1 MTRLPSFLAL
11 RALEAAA
18 RHNSYSRAAAELSV
32 THGAVS
38 QQIRRLET
46 ELGAPLFVRRGN
58 RMAPTAQAQRLA
70 VEIARALDILR
81 SGVSEFTGLAGPDPL
96 VLSVGGYVARRW
108 LPARLSRLLADPA
121 GAGLVIRV
129 EDRHVDFT
137 TEKTVDVGIRYGA
150 GHWEGLGAQRLLGEN
165 MFPVCS
171 PRLAAAHPVADLRD
185 LLTAPLIH
193 WVPRPWTIWFTR
205 FGLKAPPQVG
215 PVFDDSLLLLEAAAQ
230 GIGVALVTDGMVD
243 EELASGRL
251 VRPLASHVVSN
262 LDMFMVWPADS
273 PKLARIH
280 ALRDW
285 LLAEVFGDSAKAAT

>member
-1 MTRLPSFLAL
+1 MTRLPAFPAL

-18 RHNSYSRAAAELSV
+18 RHKSYSRAAEELAV

-38 QQIRRLET
+38 QQIRRLEA
-46 ELGAPLFVRRGN
+46 ELGATLFERRGN
-58 RMAPTAQAQRLA
+58 SMQPTPEAQRLA
-70 VEIARALDILR
+70 DEIARALEILR
-81 SGVSEFTGLAGPDPL
+81 QGVSAFSGRAGPDPL

-129 EDRHVDFT
+129 EDRHVDFA
-137 TEKTVDVGIRYGA
+137 TEKAVDVGIRYG
-150 GHWEGLGAQRLLGEN
+150 GGRWEGLQAQRLTSER

-171 PRLAAAHPVADLRD
+171 PRLLAAHPIADQRD
-185 LLTAPLIH
+185 LLGAPLIH
-193 WVPRPWTIWFTR
+193 WVPRPWSSWFSR
-205 FGLKAPPQVG
+205 FGLEAPPQVG

-230 GIGVALVTDGMVD
+230 GLGVALVTDGMVD
-243 EELASGRL
+243 HDLASGRL
-251 VRPLASHVVSN
+251 VRPLPSHVVSN
-262 LDMFMVWPADS
+262 LDMFMVWRGDS

-285 LLAEVFGDSAKAAT
+285 LMAQVFDDSPASAT

>member
-18 RHNSYSRAAAELSV
+18 RHSSYSRAAEELSV

-38 QQIRRLET
+38 QQIRRLEA
-46 ELGAPLFVRRGN
+46 ELGATLFKRRGN
-58 RMAPTAQAQRLA
+58 SMEPTPQAQRLA
-70 VEIARALDILR
+70 GEIAHALEILR
-81 SGVSEFTGLAGPDPL
+81 QGVGEFSGRPAQDPL

-108 LPARLSRLLADPA
+108 LPSRLSRLLADPA

-129 EDRHVDFT
+129 EDRHVDFAA
-137 TEKTVDVGIRYGA
+137 EKTVDVGIRYGT
-150 GHWEGLGAQRLLGEN
+150 GHWEGLQARRLLGES

-171 PRLAAAHPVADLRD
+171 PRLAAAHPMADLGD
-185 LLTAPLIH
+185 LLTAPLVH
-193 WVPRPWTIWFTR
+193 WVPRPWSIWFTR
-205 FGLKAPPQVG
+205 FGLETPPLVG
-215 PVFDDSLLLLEAAAQ
+215 PVFDDSLLLLEATAQ

-251 VRPLASHVVSN
+251 VRPLGSNIVSN
-262 LDMFMVWPADS
+262 LDMFMVWRADS

-285 LLAEVFGDSAKAAT
+285 LFAEVFDDQSST

>member
-1 MTRLPSFLAL
+1 MIRLPSFLAL

-18 RHNSYSRAAAELSV
+18 RHKSYSRAALELSV

-38 QQIRRLET
+38 QQIRRLEA
-46 ELGAPLFVRRGN
+46 ELGATLFERRGN
-58 RMAPTAQAQRLA
+58 RMQPTPEGQRLA
-70 VEIARALDILR
+70 DEVARALEILR
-81 SGVSEFTGLAGPDPL
+81 RGVSKFAGQAEQDPL

-108 LPARLSRLLADPA
+108 LPSRLARLLADPA

-129 EDRHVDFT
+129 EDRHVDFA
-137 TEKTVDVGIRYGA
+137 TETAVDVGIRYGT
-150 GHWEGLGAQRLLGEN
+150 GNWEGLQARRLLGES

-171 PRLAAAHPVADLRD
+171 PRLAAAHPIEDLGD
-185 LLTAPLIH
+185 LLTAPLVH
-193 WVPRPWTIWFTR
+193 WVPRPWSIWFTR
-205 FGLKAPPQVG
+205 FGLETPPQVG
-215 PVFDDSLLLLEAAAQ
+215 PVFDDSLLLLEATAQ

-262 LDMFMVWPADS
+262 LDMFMVWRADS

-285 LLAEVFGDSAKAAT
+285 LFAEVFDEAASS

>member
-18 RHNSYSRAAAELSV
+18 RHKSYSRAALELSV

-46 ELGAPLFVRRGN
+46 ELGATLFERHGN
-58 RMAPTAQAQRLA
+58 RMQPTPDGQRLA
-70 VEIARALDILR
+70 DEVARALEILR
-81 SGVSEFTGLAGPDPL
+81 RGVSKFTGQTEQDPL

-108 LPARLSRLLADPA
+108 LPSRLARLLADPA

-129 EDRHVDFT
+129 EDRHVDFA
-137 TEKTVDVGIRYGA
+137 TETAVDVGIRYGT
-150 GHWEGLGAQRLLGEN
+150 GNWEGLQARRLLGES

-171 PRLAAAHPVADLRD
+171 PRLAAAHRIEDLGD
-185 LLTAPLIH
+185 LLTAPLVH
-193 WVPRPWTIWFTR
+193 WVPRPWSIWFTR
-205 FGLKAPPQVG
+205 FGLETPAQVG
-215 PVFDDSLLLLEAAAQ
+215 PVFDDSLLLLEATAQ

-262 LDMFMVWPADS
+262 LDMFMVWRADS

-285 LLAEVFGDSAKAAT
+285 LFAEVFDDSANP